1 MLEVMIRF
9 KIKEEYYS
17 EYEKRLAS
25 FLYDLTSMEADCIDV
40 IEE

>member
-9 KIKEEYYS
+9 KIKKEYYS
-17 EYEKRLAS
+17 EYENRLDS
-25 FLYDLTSMEADCIDV
+25 FLYDLTNIEADCIDI